1 MYPGTCTFEFKFV
14 QQVKDKN
21 MGEGELGI
29 SAKEGGCDK
38 GESHVD
44 TEFHGP
50 AC

>member
-29 SAKEGGCDK
+29 SAKEEDATRV
-38 GESHVD
+38 SP
-44 TEFHGP
+44 T
-50 AC
+50 